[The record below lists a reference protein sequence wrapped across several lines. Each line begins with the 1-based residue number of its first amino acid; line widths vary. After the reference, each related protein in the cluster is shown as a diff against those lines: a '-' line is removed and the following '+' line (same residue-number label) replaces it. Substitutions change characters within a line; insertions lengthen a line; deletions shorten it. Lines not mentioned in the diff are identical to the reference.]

1 MVGAAG
7 VCVLKV
13 VSLATFASL
22 VVPERAGAVQ
32 VAHSGTIRGRV
43 ELRRGARPME
53 RRPGRVWCGFANT

>member
-1 MVGAAG
+1 
-7 VCVLKV
+7 LKV